1 MAIRQ
6 TDTVAPETSG
16 DTLSDIGARGRRKRV
31 RRSRNVP
38 FLRLLLFYICLV
50 GACALLAHYI
60 PLVRQAWTAPTT
72 REMQQT
78 AEVLQHDK
86 LGGELVMADTDP
98 IRRAAETA
106 LITLAALALSLPVAW
121 VYTFTRRFRFDP
133 ALVQS
138 ILILPMVVAA
148 IVVIVKNSIAL
159 AFSLAGIVGGVRF
172 RNTLKDPQDAVFIFL
187 SLAIGLAAGVRASDV
202 ALVSSFLFNIMVLTV
217 WKYKLASVYG
227 GSARTSAFAFG
238 DSNLLL
244 TRSREQ
250 RDAIRAQLEPR
261 AKDMDVDGILLVHSD
276 DTEAAVRGVELSVAR
291 FAKDWRLIPEVR
303 RRHHVTTFAVLM
315 ELDGKKGN
323 PMLLLSELD
332 EEFSGQINAAEYLP
346 YVGGADDSDDD

>member
-1 MAIRQ
+1 M
-6 TDTVAPETSG
+6 
-16 DTLSDIGARGRRKRV
+16 
-31 RRSRNVP
+31 
-38 FLRLLLFYICLV
+38 LFYITLV
-50 GACALLAHYI
+50 GVCALLAHYI
-60 PLVRQAWTAPTT
+60 PLVRQSWTAPTT
-72 REMQQT
+72 HEMQET
-78 AEVLQHDK
+78 AERLQKDK
-86 LGGELVMADTDP
+86 VSAELVMADTDP
-98 IRRAAETA
+98 VRRAAETV

-202 ALVSSFLFNIMVLTV
+202 ALVSSFLFNVMVLIV

-227 GSARTSAFAFG
+227 GSARASLFAFG
-238 DSNLLL
+238 DPNLML
-244 TRSREQ
+244 TSDNDT

-261 AKDMDVDGILLVHSD
+261 VKDMDVDGILLVHSD
-276 DTEAAVRGVELSVAR
+276 DPEAAVRGAELCVAR
-291 FAKDWRLIPEVR
+291 VAKDWRLIPEVR

-323 PMLLLSELD
+323 PLTLLSELD

-346 YVGGADDSDDD
+346 YQGGADVTDDD